1 MNKLLIDRLVLG
13 ALQTN
18 CYLLRREGSSAAAVI
33 DPGDDVPALDEA
45 IARLA
50 LHPEAVLLTHGHSLT
65 TCWARTI

>member
-18 CYLLRREGSSAAAVI
+18 CYLLRREGSSAAVVI

-50 LHPEAVLLTHGHSLT
+50 LHP
-65 TCWARTI
+65 